1 MTAGTEAT
9 SAATAVTGEAP
20 SRALDLSYLEGTI
33 GYTIRRAQLAVF
45 QDIYRAF
52 GAHAVTTAQFS
63 VLAVVADNPGVNQSE
78 LAAALGVDPPRM
90 VPIIDA
96 LERRG
101 LAVRVL
107 SIADRRHRQIHLTQA
122 GRRLLADLKRRFAA
136 HQQRVIDVLSAAG
149 AKALLRSLRRLAMAT
164 WRPPAEGEGHD

>member
-1 MTAGTEAT
+1 MTAGTGAT
-9 SAATAVTGEAP
+9 SPANEVTGEAP

-52 GAHAVTTAQFS
+52 GVHAVTTAQFS

-90 VPIIDA
+90 VPLIDA
-96 LERRG
+96 VEQRG
-101 LAVRVL
+101 LAVRVP
-107 SIADRRHRQIHLTQA
+107 SIADRRHRQIHLTRA
-122 GRRLLADLKRRFAA
+122 GRRLLAELKRRFAE
-136 HQQRVIDVLSAAG
+136 HQQRVIDALGAAG
-149 AKALLRSLRRLAMAT
+149 AKSLLRDLRRLATAT
-164 WRPPAEGEGHD
+164 WRPPSEGRRHD